1 MGSKFSVSGLGG
13 VVETMWQGA
22 GDCIVP
28 VEHFCFVATF
38 QEWGTLMFFMNKAR
52 THSADSSSSLAFVS
66 VLHSLALHL

>member
-28 VEHFCFVATF
+28 V
-38 QEWGTLMFFMNKAR
+38 
-52 THSADSSSSLAFVS
+52 SS
-66 VLHSLALHL
+66 